1 MTNNQQTSRLTTV
14 ALRQAGLLVIAYII
28 LIFVL
33 PPSQATMHA
42 YHLSTLEYR
51 CILLAVQLPSLLAWL
66 AAFFG
71 AAKLQ
76 QYVQLVRKTDE
87 GPSFNQLATGSSWLA
102 WSLPVPAIAS
112 LLLNAIA
119 EHWRGFHSTAIILS
133 NYLNLILP
141 LIAFTIIGGAS
152 LSLIRQAKLNFS
164 LANAR
169 IIMIIFLFAGVLYCY
184 LTFQRFDLTSLTSTA
199 NPYFLPIWLM
209 VLSVIVPY
217 LYAWFVGLLA
227 AYEITLISRQ
237 TTGVLYRQALRLL
250 VIGLVAIIV
259 SSITL
264 QYMNS
269 VQPRVGH
276 LMLGYQLVLTSIF
289 RVIGGGGFVLMA
301 LGASRL
307 KKIEEV

>member
-1 MTNNQQTSRLTTV
+1 ML
-14 ALRQAGLLVIAYII
+14 ALRRAGLLVVAYVT

-33 PPSQATMHA
+33 PASRATMRT
-42 YHLSTLEYR
+42 YHLSPLEYR
-51 CILLAVQLPSLLAWL
+51 CIFLAVQLPSLLAWL

-71 AAKLQ
+71 AAKLR
-76 QYVQLVRKTDE
+76 QYVYLVRKAPE
-87 GPSFNQLATGSSWLA
+87 GPYFNKLANGSSWLA
-102 WSLPVPAIAS
+102 WSLPIPAIAS

-119 EHWRGFHSTAIILS
+119 NHWQGFYSTSIIAS

-141 LIAFTIIGGAS
+141 LVAFTVIGSAS
-152 LSLIRQAKLNFS
+152 LGLLRQAKLNFS

-169 IIMIIFLFAGVLYCY
+169 TIMVSFLVAGVLYCY
-184 LTFQRFDLTSLTSTA
+184 LTFQRFDLTSLGSTA

-209 VLSVIVPY
+209 VLSVIIPY

-227 AYEITLISRQ
+227 AYEITLVSRQ
-237 TTGVLYRQALRLL
+237 TTGILYRQALQLL
-250 VIGLVAIIV
+250 VFGLVAIIV
-259 SSITL
+259 SSIAL

-276 LMLGYQLVLTSIF
+276 LVLGYQLVLASTF
-289 RVIGGGGFVLMA
+289 RIIGGGGFVLMA
-301 LGASRL
+301 LGATRL